1 MKNRIKRIY
10 GYMFTQE
17 LRVLPADLA
26 YSFTLAIIPILSLVL
41 FFLSSFKLP
50 SNLVQNFINNN
61 VPVNIAELLTPLFN
75 SSLTTSSFIT
85 ICVGIMVAANGCNAI
100 IIASN
105 IIYNMENSSI
115 IRRYTKSLILML
127 IIIVLFAFILVVP
140 LFGRTIS
147 NLLIK
152 YIPIFNQH
160 KSIVNT
166 IYIVLQLPVSLFIM
180 YFIIKLIYVI
190 APDERIRSK
199 YVTTGALF
207 TTIAWLLV
215 TVCLS
220 YYINN
225 IARFDLVYGNLA
237 NIVVLLFWFYVLAYI
252 FVIGLCIN
260 KDSVEQGIEKTN
272 NIKLEEIRKKI
283 KETKK

>member
-1 MKNRIKRIY
+1 MRDRIKRIY

-41 FFLSSFKLP
+41 YFLSSFKLP
-50 SNLVQNFINNN
+50 SSLVVNFINNN
-61 VPVNIAELLTPLFN
+61 APVNIAELLTPMF
-75 SSLTTSSFIT
+75 SSTLTTSSFIT
-85 ICVGIMVAANGCNAI
+85 ICIGIIVAANGCNAI

-105 IIYNMENSSI
+105 TIYNMENSSI
-115 IRRYTKSLILML
+115 IRRYTKSLIIM
-127 IIIVLFAFILVVP
+127 IIIIILFGFILVVP

-152 YIPIFNQH
+152 YIPIFNEY
-160 KSIVNT
+160 KGFVNT
-166 IYIVLQLPVSLFIM
+166 VYIFLQLPVSLFIM
-180 YFIIKLIYVI
+180 YYIIKLIYVI

-199 YVTTGALF
+199 YVTTGSLF
-207 TTIAWLLV
+207 TTISWLIV
-215 TVCLS
+215 TVGLS
-220 YYINN
+220 FYFNN
-225 IARFDLVYGNLA
+225 IARYDLVYGNLA
-237 NIVVLLFWFYVLAYI
+237 NLVVLLFWFYVLAYI

-272 NIKLEEIRKKI
+272 NIKLEEIRKRV
-283 KETKK
+283 KENKK